1 MGNVEKIVLLS
12 NEVEAQL
19 MDSIL
24 TERGI
29 PHMIASYYDTAYD
42 GLFQASRGWGH
53 VEAPAEHRDEIVTIH
68 NDLIPDPGDEPNDPG
83 DEPDEP
89 S

>member
-1 MGNVEKIVLLS
+1 MATVEKILLLS
-12 NEVEAQL
+12 NEIEAGL

-42 GLFQASRGWGH
+42 GLFQATRGWGH
-53 VEAPAEHRDEIVTIH
+53 LEAPAEYKEEILAIHRDVTSR
-68 NDLIPDPGDEPNDPG
+68 PAEEAGDSD
-83 DEPDEP
+83 
-89 S
+89 